1 MLGSVIYY
9 LTAPVRLFGR
19 SHAFRWMLA
28 GILVVGLFFGA
39 TLWALDT
46 FLPAATTPKN
56 RPALAALPALPPASR
71 PSTIVAPVAVAIPAI
86 RVALD
91 NAAPRD
97 FAGKN
102 DNVLTQLLGK
112 ADMGIEVRRGPMQ
125 VAGQADALS
134 ITTPL
139 NGAVHITGVV
149 GAQAGKAVSGLGRTI
164 GNLLGDK
171 VGQTVGDLAGKPF
184 DQKTEFRGNVL
195 VTSRPALTPAWRI
208 EPNLTGSVSFGDS
221 SLNIA
226 GVKLNLGN
234 ELKGFVD
241 PLVNEQIGRLQARL
255 RNDPI
260 IERTVRSEWARM
272 CRSMP
277 LGGGKTGMPAL
288 WLEMKPVKAFAA
300 QPRIDTRN
308 VTLTIG
314 VQAETRIGPSET
326 KPQCPFPAQ
335 LDILPRPD
343 ARLAIGVPIDVP
355 FTEVNKLIDAQ
366 LKGQVFGKE
375 AGSAAE
381 VEVRKASVAAS
392 GDRLLISLLV
402 KAREKKSWFG
412 FGAEGTVHIW
422 GKPALD
428 TQKQILRL
436 TDLEVAVESEAA
448 YGLLGAAARAAMPYV
463 QDALAENAVIDL
475 KPFAADARAKIG
487 EALAEFRQ
495 VTPGVRVDTAVDDL
509 RLVGI
514 AFDSKT
520 LRIITEASGRAS
532 VIVTELPR

>member
-208 EPNLTGSVSFGDS
+208 EPNLTGSVSFADS

-234 ELKGFVD
+234 VL
-241 PLVNEQIGRLQARL
+241 
-255 RNDPI
+255 
-260 IERTVRSEWARM
+260 
-272 CRSMP
+272 
-277 LGGGKTGMPAL
+277 
-288 WLEMKPVKAFAA
+288 
-300 QPRIDTRN
+300 
-308 VTLTIG
+308 
-314 VQAETRIGPSET
+314 
-326 KPQCPFPAQ
+326 
-335 LDILPRPD
+335 
-343 ARLAIGVPIDVP
+343 
-355 FTEVNKLIDAQ
+355 
-366 LKGQVFGKE
+366 
-375 AGSAAE
+375 
-381 VEVRKASVAAS
+381 
-392 GDRLLISLLV
+392 
-402 KAREKKSWFG
+402 
-412 FGAEGTVHIW
+412 
-422 GKPALD
+422 
-428 TQKQILRL
+428 
-436 TDLEVAVESEAA
+436 
-448 YGLLGAAARAAMPYV
+448 
-463 QDALAENAVIDL
+463 
-475 KPFAADARAKIG
+475 
-487 EALAEFRQ
+487 
-495 VTPGVRVDTAVDDL
+495 
-509 RLVGI
+509 
-514 AFDSKT
+514 
-520 LRIITEASGRAS
+520 
-532 VIVTELPR
+532 